1 MDDVF
6 VAGVG
11 MIKFG
16 RYPEETVASLGAQA
30 VVLALKDAG
39 AELGDVQMMAA
50 GNLYQTN
57 MVGQNIL
64 KEIGMTGIP
73 VYNVANACATG
84 STAFRE
90 AYYAVASGAYDI
102 ALAVG
107 VEQMGKQG
115 LLGGTGGG
123 DPAYISEGVMGTGT
137 MPGVFG
143 MAGMEH
149 MRKYGTKIEHFA
161 QISVKNHEHAMGN
174 PLSQYQVRVSL
185 EDVLNARM
193 VAYPNTL
200 YMCCPTGDGA
210 AAAVLMSKKAIAKYT
225 TQRLRV
231 AASAM
236 TTDPYTDRNLVF
248 PDINTMVQQAADQAY
263 AQAGLGPEDL
273 NSVELHD
280 CFATAELLHY
290 ENLRL
295 APEGEGARLVDEKL
309 TDLSGP
315 QGRKD
320 WTPVNTSGGL
330 LSKGHPLGATG
341 VANICEIVWQL
352 RGQAG
357 ERQVP
362 NHKAGLAHVIGLGS
376 AATVHIVT
384 K

>member
-1 MDDVF
+1 MRDVY
-6 VAGVG
+6 VIGVG

-16 RYPEETVASLGAQA
+16 RYPEESVATLGAQA
-30 VVLALKDAG
+30 VQIALGDAG
-39 AELGDVQMMAA
+39 VQLADIEMMAA
-50 GNLYQTN
+50 GCLYETN
-57 MVGQNIL
+57 MFGQKVL

-90 AYYAVASGAYDI
+90 AYFAVGSGAYDM

-107 VEQMGKQG
+107 AEQMGKRG
-115 LLGGTGGG
+115 LLGGISG
-123 DPAYISEGVMGTGT
+123 DPAYSPEGVMGTGT

-149 MRKYGTKIEHFA
+149 SRKYGTTMEQFA
-161 QISVKNHEHAMGN
+161 KVSVKNHEHAMSN

-185 EDVLNARM
+185 EDVLNSRM

-210 AAAVLMSKKAIAKYT
+210 AAAIVASKEKALQYT
-225 TQRLRV
+225 KNLIKI
-231 AASAM
+231 AASAL
-236 TTDPYTDRNLVF
+236 TTDPFTDRVLTL
-248 PDINTMVQQAADQAY
+248 PDVNTMTRNAAQQAY
-263 AQAGLGPEDL
+263 AQAGVGPHDL

-290 ENLRL
+290 ENLGL
-295 APEGEGARLVDEKL
+295 APEGEAGRWVDEKL
-309 TDLSGP
+309 TQLDGP
-315 QGRKD
+315 QGDKR
-320 WTPVNTSGGL
+320 WVPVNTSGGL
-330 LSKGHPLGATG
+330 LSKGHPIGATG
-341 VANICEIVWQL
+341 VANICEIVWQM

-357 ERQVP
+357 GRQVP
-362 NHKAGLAHVIGLGS
+362 DYKIGMAHTIGLGS
-376 AATVHIVT
+376 ACAVHILT